1 MTEIK
6 NPNIGID
13 LLQNWNIKFN
23 NKDNQ
28 FRITDFLKSTKT
40 NSPTGFSGS
49 TGLPPIRNS
58 FMYVETSSRNHGHE
72 RVFVSFERTVVI
84 QISNLTFY
92 YNRLSIITNRFKK
105 SMGRFRKQL
114 LIEDNT
120 WSTRYNI
127 PKNDLFSNSSTQW
140 TLVNLNS
147 TAVFFGIKIIYNQ
160 IDTPHADMYF
170 SNITITHSV

>member
-6 NPNIGID
+6 IPNKGID
-13 LLQNWNIKFN
+13 FLQNWNIKCN

-28 FRITDFLKSTKT
+28 FRITDFIKSTKT
-40 NSPTGFSGS
+40 NSPTGFSGA

-58 FMYVETSSRNHGHE
+58 FMYVETSSKNHGHE
-72 RVFVSFERTVVI
+72 KLFVCFERTDVI
-84 QISNLTFY
+84 QIINSTFY
-92 YNRLSIITNRFKK
+92 YNRLSIITNKFKK

-120 WSTRYNI
+120 WSTRYNL

-140 TLVNLNS
+140 TLVNINS
-147 TAVFFGIKIIYNQ
+147 TADFLVLR
-160 IDTPHADMYF
+160 
-170 SNITITHSV
+170 